1 MLVVATWIIFA
12 VTYGVLAIGHL
23 PGTKVD
29 RSAMAFIGAVA
40 ALAVGAIDWAH
51 AARAI
56 DARTLVVLFS
66 MMVVVAVLHLDGLFE
81 WISGHVVARLDR
93 RHLLPGVVF
102 TSGILSAFLVNDVVC
117 LFMTPLVLRIVEK
130 TGRKPLPFLLALA
143 TASNIGSAATLTGN
157 PQNILIGSVSHI
169 GYRDFFVHLGP
180 VALAGLF
187 VDWAVIAI
195 VCRSDLAATS
205 EPKRVAP
212 SETDRESPLA
222 AVIVAAAIVVLFLA
236 GLDPAL
242 VAAGGAAVL
251 FVARSRK
258 LRAIYAE
265 VDLSLLVLFVGLF
278 VVVGALEQTGIARTL
293 LGAAEKL
300 DLHRLAIFS
309 AVVALLSNVVS
320 NVPAVMLFKN
330 VVPDLGRPHELWLA
344 LAMAST
350 LAGNL
355 TITGSIANLI
365 VAQRA
370 RPIARIGFRDYLRV
384 GVPTTLVTIAL
395 GAGWL
400 SLVEH

>member
-1 MLVVATWIIFA
+1 MILAATWVIFA
-12 VTYGVLAIGHL
+12 FTYGVLAIGHL

-29 RSAMAFIGAVA
+29 RATMAFIGATLA
-40 ALAVGAIDWAH
+40 FAVGAIDGAH

-56 DARTLVVLFS
+56 DARTIVILFS
-66 MMVVVAVLHLDGLFE
+66 MMVVVAVLHLDGFFE

-143 TASNIGSAATLTGN
+143 TASNVGSTATVTGN
-157 PQNILIGSVSHI
+157 PQNILIGSISKI
-169 GYRDFFVHLGP
+169 GYRDFLSHLGP

-187 VDWAVIAI
+187 VDWAVIAL
-195 VCRSDLAATS
+195 VCRSDLAAVVDAKKTAPS
-205 EPKRVAP
+205 IADAESPRVA
-212 SETDRESPLA
+212 
-222 AVIVAAAIVVLFLA
+222 VVVAGAIVTACLA
-236 GLDPAL
+236 GVDPAL
-242 VAAGGAAVL
+242 ASAVGAAAL
-251 FVARSRK
+251 FAVRSRR

-265 VDLSLLVLFVGLF
+265 IDWSLLVLFVGLF

-293 LGAAEKL
+293 LDAARLL
-300 DLHRLAIFS
+300 DLHRLPIFCA
-309 AVVALLSNVVS
+309 AVAVLSNVVS
-320 NVPAVMLFKN
+320 NVPAVMLFKD
-330 VVPDLGRPHELWLA
+330 VVPELGHAHALWLA

-365 VAQRA
+365 VVERA
-370 RPIARIGFRDYLRV
+370 RPVARISFRDYLRV

-400 SLVEH
+400 ALVDR